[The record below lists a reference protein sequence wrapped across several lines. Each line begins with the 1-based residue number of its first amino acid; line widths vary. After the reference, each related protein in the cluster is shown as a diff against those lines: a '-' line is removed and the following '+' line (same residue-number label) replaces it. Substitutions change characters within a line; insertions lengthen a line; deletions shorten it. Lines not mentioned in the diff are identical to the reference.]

1 MRTYEGF
8 LYRFNKVINI
18 LNEKQVSKKR
28 DDYTKEDLF
37 LIAKCYRYLAR
48 SYFKMAMV
56 NNSVSAG
63 SGFSFNNI
71 KDGK

>member
-1 MRTYEGF
+1 MRIYEGF

-18 LNEKQVSKKR
+18 LNETQVSKKR
-28 DDYTKEDLF
+28 EDYTKEDLF

-48 SYFKMAMV
+48 SYFKMAMI

>member
-8 LYRFNKVINI
+8 LYRFSKVVDI
-18 LNEKQVSKKR
+18 LNETLDGKKEK
-28 DDYTKEDLF
+28 DYTKEDLF

>member
-8 LYRFNKVINI
+8 LYRFNKVVNI
-18 LNEKQVSKKR
+18 LNETQVSKKR
-28 DDYTKEDLF
+28 EDYTKEDLF

-71 KDGK
+71 KEGK

>member
-8 LYRFNKVINI
+8 LYRFNKVVNI
-18 LNEKQVSKKR
+18 LNETQVSKKR
-28 DDYTKEDLF
+28 EDYTKEDLF

>member
-8 LYRFNKVINI
+8 LYRFNKVVNI

-28 DDYTKEDLF
+28 EDYTKEDLF